1 VTELA
6 LESMDSV
13 VRETREPRE
22 FPTRPAHPAGES
34 SADRRK
40 TTFVGMLMALASWT
54 MLFASLFFAYAVLRL
69 KAPTWPPD
77 GAAPLPKLLPAFN
90 TFLMIL
96 SSFVLHRGVKAG
108 SEQRRQLLR
117 SLAGTIGLGTLFLV
131 LQLAVWVPLWRSGFR
146 IDSGIYGSI
155 FYGLTVFHA
164 LHVLAGLIALA
175 VVALQARRGLVPS
188 GRRNAVRMTAMFWHF
203 VDVVW
208 VLLFVV
214 VYLV

>member
-1 VTELA
+1 
-6 LESMDSV
+6 MRD
-13 VRETREPRE
+13 PRA
-22 FPTRPAHPAGES
+22 PGARPGHPAGES
-34 SADRRK
+34 VADRRK

-77 GAAPLPKLLPAFN
+77 GAAALPKLLPAFN
-90 TFLMIL
+90 TLLMIL
-96 SSFVLHRGVKAG
+96 SSFVLHQGVKAG
-108 SEQRRQLLR
+108 TAERLRLLR
-117 SLAGTIGLGTLFLV
+117 SLFGTIALGTIFLL
-131 LQLAVWVPLWRSGFR
+131 LQLAVWIPLWRSGFR

-164 LHVLAGLIALA
+164 LHVLAGLIALF
-175 VVALQARRGLVPS
+175 VVALQARRGLVTS

-208 VLLFVV
+208 VLLFAV